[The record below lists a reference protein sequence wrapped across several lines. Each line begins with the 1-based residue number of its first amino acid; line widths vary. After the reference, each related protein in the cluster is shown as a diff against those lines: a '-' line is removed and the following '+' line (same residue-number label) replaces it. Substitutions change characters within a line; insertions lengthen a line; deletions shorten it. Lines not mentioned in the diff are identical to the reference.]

1 MDLLNMDSILNR
13 KSCRQKF
20 INHLKFFEEN
30 KNNYL
35 TKRGI
40 YVYGNPGCGKT
51 YFVKQILKNLDYDI
65 IYYDAGDI
73 RNKSVIETI
82 TEHNMS
88 DRNVI
93 SMFKKKTKKIAVVM
107 DELDGMNS
115 GDKGGINTLIKL
127 IRPKKTK
134 KQQKEN
140 STMIPIIC
148 IGNYHIDKKIREI
161 MKVCENIELKTPTNI
176 QMTTIIGLLLPN
188 LKSELSKYMVNFI
201 KGDLRKLNS
210 TYIIYKNNETNLQTQ
225 IIKNL
230 VSVND
235 NRDDSKEIIKDILQN
250 PYHIEDHNLVM
261 NDTERTSVGLLYHEN
276 IIDAIEKIP
285 MDMRIKFYLKFLN
298 NICYGDYIDRITFQ
312 KQIWSFNELSSLIK
326 TFYNSYLF
334 HSEIDQTNV
343 IIPNEIRFT
352 KVLTKYST
360 EYNNLVFIETISS
373 KLNLD
378 KLDTLTFFENM
389 LQKKTMEEIITH
401 MEHEN
406 YEITK
411 LDVNRIIKYLRY
423 YKPIEISVE

>member
-176 QMTTIIGLLLPN
+176 QMATIIGLLLPN

-276 IIDAIEKIP
+276 VIDAIEKIP
-285 MDMRIKFYLKFLN
+285 MDMRINFYLKFLN

-378 KLDTLTFFENM
+378 KLDTLTFFEDM

-401 MEHEN
+401 MEQEN

-411 LDVNRIIKYLRY
+411 LDINRIIKYLRY